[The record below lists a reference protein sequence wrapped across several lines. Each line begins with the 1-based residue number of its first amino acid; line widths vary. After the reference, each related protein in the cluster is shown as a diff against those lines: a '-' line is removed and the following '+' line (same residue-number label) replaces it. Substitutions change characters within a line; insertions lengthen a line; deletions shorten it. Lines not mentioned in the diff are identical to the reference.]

1 MTFKHYISLGY
12 FCSVALELERFG
24 LRDASYPF
32 DWIISDI
39 KSVFECI
46 ENNFDNIFDINLL
59 SQSQNE
65 HKNYKNIKYG
75 FYFFHDF
82 NKYIPLSSQL
92 DVVKEKYNR
101 RIKRFYNA
109 IKEPTLFIRY
119 ISDEKKTSDGKSEEL
134 AWIEQN
140 IEKKTKI
147 IKSFNSE
154 NEIIF
159 IANEGVVSDKI
170 KIYHITPDDNDTV
183 ARKPFN
189 KNESL
194 YNYFSNVD
202 YESKID
208 NLRHYEAKARKK
220 DSVFELIK
228 KKIKKTMTKEY
239 IHCSQYDEKGK

>member
-1 MTFKHYISLGY
+1 MSASYKHYISLGY

-46 ENNFDNIFDINLL
+46 ENNFESILDINLL

-82 NKYIPLSSQL
+82 DKYIPLSSQL
-92 DVVKEKYNR
+92 DVVKKKYNR
-101 RIKRFYNA
+101 RIERFYNA

-134 AWIEQN
+134 AWIET
-140 IEKKTKI
+140 ILTK
-147 IKSFNSE
+147 
-154 NEIIF
+154 
-159 IANEGVVSDKI
+159 
-170 KIYHITPDDNDTV
+170 
-183 ARKPFN
+183 
-189 KNESL
+189 
-194 YNYFSNVD
+194 
-202 YESKID
+202 
-208 NLRHYEAKARKK
+208 
-220 DSVFELIK
+220 
-228 KKIKKTMTKEY
+228 
-239 IHCSQYDEKGK
+239 